1 MQTARKLRE
10 RRLPT
15 SAAEEVANI
24 PRNQHRTLS
33 VRRGDQD
40 RPSVKAIG
48 RCGAGEGRKNLE
60 TLGIADRT

>member
-24 PRNQHRTLS
+24 PRNQHRT
-33 VRRGDQD
+33 V
-40 RPSVKAIG
+40 PHNA
-48 RCGAGEGRKNLE
+48 ATE
-60 TLGIADRT
+60 IAHSI